1 MLPDRMPSLFRRTVA
16 DLAQRVD
23 RAFAETA
30 LRPSMSTRSKS
41 SAESLGVDARLRAL
55 TLIRLFYGGPDALA
69 THGRI
74 FPSSPP
80 ISPNVTRVRSMG
92 GGGGGEVLDLRWP
105 SEFDP
110 LWTLDAVQER
120 LETISPED
128 RELLRLSSRPDA
140 EALLREFGIDQS
152 ATLRDKYLRSKANRT
167 AHARWYRHA
176 NGPRPIAVLLHGYL
190 GGNFAIEERVLPVRR
205 LFEGGLDVVLTILPL
220 HGPRRSE
227 SRGFRPPAFP
237 SSDPRFTIEGFRQ
250 LVFDHRALF
259 EYFHAGGAPGLGLMG
274 MSLGGFSAALLSTLE
289 ERLRFS
295 VLFIPLAAIEE
306 FAFDHGRML
315 GTPAEQEQQ
324 RDALRAAQWPI
335 SPLARPPLVAA
346 ERVSVVAG
354 EADHVTGLA
363 HAEHLAQHF
372 GTHISRFEGGH
383 LLHFGRE
390 RAFEPV
396 WQMLEHEGFRSVRPP
411 SGRFPKSV
419 RS

>member
-1 MLPDRMPSLFRRTVA
+1 MLRDRMPSLFRRTVA

-55 TLIRLFYGGPDALA
+55 ALIRTFYGSPDALA

-74 FPSSPP
+74 FPSPRP
-80 ISPNVTRVRSMG
+80 ISPNVSRVRSIG
-92 GGGGGEVLDLRWP
+92 REGEVLDLRWP
-105 SEFDP
+105 SEFEP
-110 LWTLDAVQER
+110 LWTLPAVQER
-120 LETISPED
+120 LETLSSED
-128 RELLRLSSRPDA
+128 RELLRVSSQPDA
-140 EALLREFGIDQS
+140 AALLREFGIDQS
-152 ATLRDKYLRSKANRT
+152 AGLREKYLRSNANRT

-205 LFEGGLDVVLTILPL
+205 LFDGGLDVVLTILPL
-220 HGPRRSE
+220 HGPRRAE

-250 LVFDHRALF
+250 VVFDHRALF
-259 EYFHAGGAPGLGLMG
+259 EYFYAGGAPGLGLMG

-289 ERLRFS
+289 TRLRFS

-315 GTPAEQEQQ
+315 GTPSEREQQ

-335 SPLARPPLVAA
+335 SPLARPPLLAA
-346 ERVSVVAG
+346 ERVAVVAG
-354 EADHVTGLA
+354 EADYVTGLV
-363 HAEHLAQHF
+363 HAERLAQHF
-372 GTHISRFEGGH
+372 GTHVSRFEGGH

-411 SGRFPKSV
+411 SGRVPSSV